1 MPDAAQ
7 KRAREHEA
15 GTTDAAQP
23 LDTDAAFKMLRKLL
37 DAVRPQ
43 SKASRP
49 AKDTFELIIEQW
61 VEDANATE
69 YKLDGERRTPYVPH
83 LQKQLNQK
91 QRWSARAEMRKTG
104 SACKEAMAA
113 VADAAAEEKPLLIAL
128 VRELQTRGGR
138 KALVKRYEAQHEA
151 ADEPTAEADDA
162 GVLLL
167 ARALAAG
174 RRRTLEAERR
184 IVRARLAGRDRSS
197 ASCALDPTARRHG
210 LSGGG
215 QAEHRIVRA
224 RLERR
229 TGRSSASCA
238 LDHELIGTVQRVGV
252 LASCTLYARSA
263 RKSVSA
269 PIPHHPHKTHRHT
282 RACAENETRHVSLAP
297 RCHVSQSKHCPL
309 PHA

>member
-1 MPDAAQ
+1 
-7 KRAREHEA
+7 
-15 GTTDAAQP
+15 
-23 LDTDAAFKMLRKLL
+23 MLRKLL
-37 DAVRPQ
+37 EAARPQ
-43 SKASRP
+43 SKASRSS
-49 AKDTFELIIEQW
+49 KDTFELIIEQW
-61 VEDANATE
+61 VEDANRHEKVTDNC
-69 YKLDGERRTPYVPH
+69 KSYVPG
-83 LQKQLNQK
+83 LSKPLSAK
-91 QRWSARAEMRKTG
+91 QRKTARAKMRETG

-113 VADAAAEEKPLLIAL
+113 VADAAAEEKPLVISF
-128 VRELQTRGGR
+128 VRELQTREGR
-138 KALVKRYEAQHEA
+138 KALVERYEAQHEA
-151 ADEPTAEADDA
+151 ADEPTAEADGA
-162 GVLLL
+162 GVH
-167 ARALAAG
+167 AAG
-174 RRRTLEAERR
+174 TRARSRRRRTLEAERR

-210 LSGGG
+210 LSGGD
-215 QAEHRIVRA
+215 QAELRIVRA